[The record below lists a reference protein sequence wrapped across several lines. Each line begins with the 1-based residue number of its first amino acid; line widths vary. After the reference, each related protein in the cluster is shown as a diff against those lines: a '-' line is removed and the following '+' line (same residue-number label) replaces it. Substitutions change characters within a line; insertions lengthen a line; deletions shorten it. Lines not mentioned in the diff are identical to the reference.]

1 MPQFS
6 SQTRL
11 LFASY
16 GRKGGLKRSYALSGL
31 KRTLIAK
38 KAAKTRWSKHSH
50 LIEQIMPSVRFNES
64 TLSNPTFLEELLEEG
79 SLDDWRVLYLEVT
92 NHPFGSTAI
101 SLKKVLSSTKIYGIT
116 PLWKGI
122 LKVAQGVYP

>member
-11 LFASY
+11 LFAHY
-16 GRKGGLKRSYALSGL
+16 GRQGGLKRSHSISGL
-31 KRTLIAK
+31 KRALIAQ
-38 KAAKTRWSKHSH
+38 KAAKARWAKPSPVTKQ
-50 LIEQIMPSVRFNES
+50 LMPSVRFNES

-79 SLDDWRVLYLEVT
+79 SLDDWRILYLEVT

-122 LKVAQGVYP
+122 LKVAQGGAP